1 MQQEMKNEIFSLY
14 VRCSFISPLKEE
26 VDTSPK
32 NKIFLLKV
40 SFREKKNDAIS
51 RPLPETNTYNFKRA
65 KKKSASY
72 NEMTFTK
79 NRGECDVFTTKYF
92 SYY

>member
-1 MQQEMKNEIFSLY
+1 MTQFLDHYLKQIPT
-14 VRCSFISPLKEE
+14 ISKE
-26 VDTSPK
+26 
-32 NKIFLLKV
+32 
-40 SFREKKNDAIS
+40 R
-51 RPLPETNTYNFKRA
+51 

>member
-26 VDTSPK
+26 VYTSPE
-32 NKIFLLKV
+32 NKILLLKV

-51 RPLPETNTYNFKRA
+51 RPLPETNTYNGFKRA
-65 KKKSASY
+65 KKNLRLTMK
-72 NEMTFTK
+72 
-79 NRGECDVFTTKYF
+79 
-92 SYY
+92 